1 MDFVF
6 TYCNSIVSYHL
17 IKMSN
22 VIEIS
27 QDQFIDEVVEKSKT
41 IPVIVD
47 FWAPWCGPCKQL
59 TPVLEKVVES
69 KKGKVILA
77 KINVDENQG
86 IAAQLNV
93 RSIPTVYGF
102 VDGKPIDAF
111 QGAQPESKIEEM
123 VKKLIDSAPGNEI
136 PKLLEE
142 ADNLFKETK
151 YEEAQKIYENLISL
165 DPGNPTVIAGML
177 RCLLQLQ
184 KNDDAKEIFNSLDD
198 EILKDEEILKV
209 KKLID
214 NLDNSNKGESI
225 EELINKLRLD
235 PDNKDLT
242 LEIAEKYFSLN
253 QNEEGFETLLNL
265 YNKDSKWNDEIA
277 KKKLLEYFDLLGFND
292 PNVINARKKLSSM
305 MFK

>member
-1 MDFVF
+1 MR
-6 TYCNSIVSYHL
+6 S
-17 IKMSN
+17 
-22 VIEIS
+22 VIDIN
-27 QDQFIDEVVEKSKT
+27 QDQFLQEVIEKSKS

-59 TPVLEKVVES
+59 TPILEKVVES
-69 KKGKVILA
+69 KKGKVILV

-142 ADNLFKETK
+142 ADNFFKETK

-165 DPGNPTVIAGML
+165 DPGNPTIIAGIL

-198 EILKDEEILKV
+198 EILENEEILKI

-214 NLDNSNKGESI
+214 NLENSNKGESI
-225 EELINKLRLD
+225 DGLISKLSLD
-235 PDNKDLT
+235 PDNKDLA
-242 LEIAEKYFSLN
+242 LQIAEKYFALN
-253 QNEEGFETLLNL
+253 QNQEGFDTLLNL
-265 YNKDSKWNDEIA
+265 YSKDSKWNDEVA
-277 KKKLLEYFDLLGFND
+277 KKKLLEYFDMLGFND
-292 PNVINARKKLSSM
+292 PNVINARRKLSSM